1 MLTLIV
7 SYIIATIIR
16 TIVLIIAH
24 TTKLFLFIHILII
37 NLIVLIA

>member
-7 SYIIATIIR
+7 SYIIAIIIR
-16 TIVLIIAH
+16 TIAH
-24 TTKLFLFIHILII
+24 TIKLFLFIHILLINLI